1 MVHPIEKIAE
11 EVEQVENNYLT
22 QERGTKNTR
31 NNA

>member
-22 QERGTKNTR
+22 QERGTKNTQ